1 MKTSPRLTPLIN
13 FLLYQVAWFGCVMG
27 AAAGQPLVGVGL
39 SALIIGLH
47 LALSSAPM
55 TELRII
61 VLTGII
67 GGLWETLI
75 VQQDWV
81 RYQGSTWAGFPP
93 LWIVALWPGF
103 ATTFNSS
110 LRWLQP
116 RTGLASLLGLV
127 GGPLAWVA
135 GERLGALQLPNYGLD
150 LMAIGLGWSVLMP
163 VLLLLTQ
170 RLSDQSSADCT
181 VENPD
186 V

>member
-1 MKTSPRLTPLIN
+1 MKPSPRLTPLIN

-27 AAAGQPLVGVGL
+27 AAAGHPMIGVGL
-39 SALIIGLH
+39 SLLIIGLH
-47 LALSSAPM
+47 LAWSPSPI

-61 VLTGII
+61 LLTGII

-81 RYQGSTWAGFPP
+81 RYQGLTWAGLPP
-93 LWIVALWPGF
+93 FWIVALWLGF

-110 LRWLQP
+110 MRWLQP
-116 RTGLASLLGLV
+116 RYGLASLLGLI

-135 GERLGALQLPNYGLD
+135 GERLGALQLPDSGVD

-163 VLLLLTQ
+163 GLLLLTQ
-170 RLSDQSSADCT
+170 RLYDQSPAACT
-181 VENPD
+181 VENSD

>member
-27 AAAGQPLVGVGL
+27 AAAGQPMVGVGL
-39 SALIIGLH
+39 SVLIIGLH

-61 VLTGII
+61 LLTGII

-116 RTGLASLLGLV
+116 RPRLASLLGLV
-127 GGPLAWVA
+127 GGPLAWLA
-135 GERLGALQLPNYGLD
+135 GERLGALKLPNSGLD

>member
-1 MKTSPRLTPLIN
+1 MKPSPSFTPLIN

-27 AAAGQPLVGVGL
+27 AAAGQPMVGVGL
-39 SALIIGLH
+39 SILIIGLH
-47 LALSSAPM
+47 LAWSTAPM

-61 VLTGII
+61 LLTGII

-81 RYQGSTWAGFPP
+81 RYQGLTWAGLPP
-93 LWIVALWPGF
+93 LWIVALWLGF

-116 RTGLASLLGLV
+116 RTGLASLLGLI

-135 GERLGALQLPNYGLD
+135 GERLGALQLPDSGLA

-163 VLLLLTQ
+163 GLLLLT
-170 RLSDQSSADCT
+170 RWLSDQSSVAAS
-181 VENPD
+181 VENSD